1 MLDIS
6 LRYTIWSGITTK
18 KKNHITLVNFLFNF
32 EDEGWELLVFFFFF
46 EKQILLFFFFFFDK
60 TNIVSFLRYSQL
72 STVNS
77 NAQLIST

>member
-32 EDEGWELLVFFFFF
+32 EDEGWELLVFFFFWETNIVIYF
-46 EKQILLFFFFFFDK
+46 FFLIKQILLVFYAIHNFQQWIPMH
-60 TNIVSFLRYSQL
+60 N
-72 STVNS
+72 
-77 NAQLIST
+77 

>member
-46 EKQILLFFFFFFDK
+46 WETNIVIYLFLFFLIKQILLVFYAIHNFQQWIPMH
-60 TNIVSFLRYSQL
+60 N
-72 STVNS
+72 
-77 NAQLIST
+77 

>member
-1 MLDIS
+1 M
-6 LRYTIWSGITTK
+6 
-18 KKNHITLVNFLFNF
+18 NFLFNF
-32 EDEGWELLVFFFFF
+32 EDEGGELLVFFFFF
-46 EKQILLFFFFFFDK
+46 EKQILLFFFFFDK

>member
-46 EKQILLFFFFFFDK
+46 EKQILFFIIIFFF
-60 TNIVSFLRYSQL
+60 
-72 STVNS
+72 
-77 NAQLIST
+77 LIKQILLVFYAIHNFQQWIPMHN

>member
-32 EDEGWELLVFFFFF
+32 EDEGWELLVFFFFW
-46 EKQILLFFFFFFDK
+46 ETNIVIYFFFFYK

>member
-32 EDEGWELLVFFFFF
+32 EDEGWELLVFFFF
-46 EKQILLFFFFFFDK
+46 EKQILLFIFFFFIKQILLVFYAIH
-60 TNIVSFLRYSQL
+60 NFQQWIPMH
-72 STVNS
+72 N
-77 NAQLIST
+77 